1 MQQNELQEQQATEAQ
16 KISNEELQLHKVTT
30 LHSDK
35 VFNSDLLYWSILVF
49 STGLA
54 YVIYTLHTGE

>member
-35 VFNSDLLYWSILVF
+35 GVLIQ
-49 STGLA
+49 
-54 YVIYTLHTGE
+54 IYCIEVS